1 MIEGKLG
8 RRRGEFGE
16 RERDGWSAT
25 MEERRRR
32 RRRTKYYRIV

>member
-16 RERDGWSAT
+16 RERDCWSAT

-32 RRRTKYYRIV
+32 RRTKYYRIV